1 MVIFFFFFFI
11 FYKLITLAKEFI
23 SHSKKVLELNKVN
36 EILIM
41 LKNDSDLNNCISRL
55 NLVIL
60 ELNQKGYKLNSFD
73 KKNLQLNLGIEDTD
87 KAVYKK
93 DDDKLIISL
102 NYSLM
107 NN

>member
-1 MVIFFFFFFI
+1 
-11 FYKLITLAKEFI
+11 
-23 SHSKKVLELNKVN
+23 LELNKVN
-36 EILIM
+36 EILMM

-55 NLVIL
+55 NLVIQ

-73 KKNLQLNLGIEDTD
+73 KKNLQLNLAIENTD
-87 KAVYKK
+87 KAEFKK

>member
-1 MVIFFFFFFI
+1 M
-11 FYKLITLAKEFI
+11 
-23 SHSKKVLELNKVN
+23 ELNKVN
-36 EILIM
+36 EILMM

-55 NLVIL
+55 NLVIQ

-73 KKNLQLNLGIEDTD
+73 KKNLQLNLAIEDTD
-87 KAVYKK
+87 KAEFKK